1 MLTVKLIKL
10 LLIHYLKDITNFCSL
25 LLLLF
30 SSFRSD
36 ILFAALKSLQTLQF
50 FSLFCC
56 FGPLTAN
63 ALIYQYL
70 FSVLNG
76 NSEPQQQSS
85 GPGAAALNTAFGRS
99 SIPPKSRSSIPPK
112 SRSSIPPKS
121 QRHRHRV
128 LPLVHL
134 LLSCRQLAQRLHRGQ
149 LRLSSHHQRPQIDQS
164 YGQSQGGL
172 G

>member
-76 NSEPQQQSS
+76 ISEPQQQSS
-85 GPGAAALNTAFGRS
+85 GPGAAALNTAFG
-99 SIPPKSRSSIPPK
+99 RSSIPPK

>member
-10 LLIHYLKDITNFCSL
+10 LLIHYLKDITNFFSL

-76 NSEPQQQSS
+76 ISEPQQQSS
-85 GPGAAALNTAFGRS
+85 GPGAAALNTAFG
-99 SIPPKSRSSIPPK
+99 
-112 SRSSIPPKS
+112 RSSIPPKS